1 MPTHLLRTWMN
12 SGNYFCLGS
21 SSVIKL
27 GVHL

>member
-1 MPTHLLRTWMN
+1 MN